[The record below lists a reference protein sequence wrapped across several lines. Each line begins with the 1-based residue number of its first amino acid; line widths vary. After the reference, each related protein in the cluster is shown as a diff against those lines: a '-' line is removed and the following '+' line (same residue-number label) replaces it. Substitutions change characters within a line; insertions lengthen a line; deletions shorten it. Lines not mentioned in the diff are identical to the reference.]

1 MAIVQKHAFAHRTAR
16 AAPCAAVVKVKDMGT
31 VAIQT
36 QCCLKTDESDD
47 EDENAAHQE
56 GTAVQLVDAL
66 RVSKPAASAAGK
78 SCVPPFVPRAP
89 SEASTIFVP

>member
-1 MAIVQKHAFAHRTAR
+1 
-16 AAPCAAVVKVKDMGT
+16 MGT

-36 QCCLKTDESDD
+36 HCCLKTDESDN
-47 EDENAAHQE
+47 EDDVAHEE

-66 RVSKPAASAAGK
+66 RVSKPAANAASK
-78 SCVPPFVPRAP
+78 LNAPPFAPRAP